1 MHVVV
6 LVRTQTAAEHDLRL
20 LRGLGGILLVQR
32 LVFRGVNRV
41 VRLILAGG
49 EAAVLLPNHR
59 LVGVLGILA
68 FGIEVLELDGAGVRH
83 VGIREVHDRAAEM
96 VALIVTDLLEVD
108 GTPLEIAKLV
118 IEVPV
123 DRAGVDDWHLA
134 DERLLV
140 QRLGFVEEIGVQGHV
155 DTRIVNHALHPRRVT
170 VLGQALPSV
179 AEVAVVIVETH
190 GQTLD
195 DACRQFA
202 RIGLPLLGRVVL
214 DERLVQRS
222 ADERDALV
230 VEVGRVG
237 AGEFARLL
245 GDQRL
250 GFGRR
255 VVRVE
260 ELVDGAEVD
269 RQREHLAIM
278 RGVHAVDV
286 VGELGETVHVFPDA
300 RVGGV
305 EQVGAVLV
313 DFGARFLVH
322 V

>member
-1 MHVVV
+1 
-6 LVRTQTAAEHDLRL
+6 
-20 LRGLGGILLVQR
+20 
-32 LVFRGVNRV
+32 
-41 VRLILAGG
+41 
-49 EAAVLLPNHR
+49 
-59 LVGVLGILA
+59 
-68 FGIEVLELDGAGVRH
+68 
-83 VGIREVHDRAAEM
+83 M